1 MALCLGIEATF
12 CGTCSSLQ
20 LLRLPSWDARQL
32 CEQQRPKAR
41 QQRQKAARTR
51 HAAAAPRRRL
61 HASFGPRLPKTIFR
75 MVNSHLAGAAM
86 RKTVDRAQ

>member
-1 MALCLGIEATF
+1 M
-12 CGTCSSLQ
+12 Q
-20 LLRLPSWDARQL
+20 LLRFPVLRRASTLRA
-32 CEQQRPKAR
+32 
-41 QQRQKAARTR
+41 KAAKCAQTTAKGGVRTR